1 MLFSKKKKG
10 DCESKNEKN
19 KVLDMKYK
27 TIKYEIDD
35 LTYLMIDNIVKEKVV
50 ASGKILDTNQAI
62 EMIIERAFNQF
73 ILNHQ
78 EFLYENFN
86 RRNSILDKKMEGR
99 EIKFEEIFG
108 NININQI
115 TEENE

>member
-1 MLFSKKKKG
+1 
-10 DCESKNEKN
+10 
-19 KVLDMKYK
+19 MKYK
-27 TIKYEIDD
+27 TIKYEIDN

-50 ASGKILDTNQAI
+50 ASGKMLDTNQAI

-78 EFLYENFN
+78 DFLYENFN

-99 EIKFEEIFG
+99 EIKFEELFCTLG
-108 NININQI
+108 VNPET
-115 TEENE
+115 TESD